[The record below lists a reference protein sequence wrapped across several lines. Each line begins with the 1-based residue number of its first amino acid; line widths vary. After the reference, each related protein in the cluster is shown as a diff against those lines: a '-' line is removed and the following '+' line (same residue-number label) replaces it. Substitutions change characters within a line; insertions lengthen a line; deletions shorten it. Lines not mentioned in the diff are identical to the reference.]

1 MKVVYIYMCR
11 PEFENGGLRERPHT
25 EKMGAFQ
32 SGPSLKIEG
41 GLELKITKKRI
52 FLKGGSL
59 GAAQVGK
66 VEQTNV
72 YF

>member
-1 MKVVYIYMCR
+1 MCVCVCR

-25 EKMGAFQ
+25 EKMRGGGFQ
-32 SGPSLKIEG
+32 SGPSMKIEG
-41 GLELKITKKRI
+41 VLELKITKKRI
-52 FLKGGSL
+52 FLKGGSF

>member
-1 MKVVYIYMCR
+1 MGG
-11 PEFENGGLRERPHT
+11 GGLGSGST
-25 EKMGAFQ
+25 QKKWGGGFQ

-41 GLELKITKKRI
+41 VLELKITKKRI
-52 FLKGGSL
+52 LLKAGSF

>member
-1 MKVVYIYMCR
+1 M
-11 PEFENGGLRERPHT
+11 EGGGLRERPHT
-25 EKMGAFQ
+25 EKMGGFQ

-41 GLELKITKKRI
+41 VLELKITKKRM
-52 FLKGGSL
+52 FLKGGSF
-59 GAAQVGK
+59 GVAQIGK

>member
-1 MKVVYIYMCR
+1 MG
-11 PEFENGGLRERPHT
+11 GGL
-25 EKMGAFQ
+25 G
-32 SGPSLKIEG
+32 SGPSLKMVGFESCPLLKNEG
-41 GLELKITKKRI
+41 IMELKTTKKRI
-52 FLKGGSL
+52 FFKRGSF

>member
-1 MKVVYIYMCR
+1 MG
-11 PEFENGGLRERPHT
+11 GGLRERPHT
-25 EKMGAFQ
+25 EKMGGGGFQ
-32 SGPSLKIEG
+32 SAPSLKIERV
-41 GLELKITKKRI
+41 LELKITKKRI
-52 FLKGGSL
+52 FLKGGSS